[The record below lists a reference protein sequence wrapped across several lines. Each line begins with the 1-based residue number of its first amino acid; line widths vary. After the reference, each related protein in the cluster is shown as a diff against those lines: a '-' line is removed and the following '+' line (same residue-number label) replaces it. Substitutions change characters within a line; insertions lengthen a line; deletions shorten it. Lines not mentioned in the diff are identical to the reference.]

1 MCLFVCLFE
10 KIDLRG
16 RGGSK
21 SKKCISINFD
31 SFVYA
36 SLPTPHTKN
45 KIVDLVCTRAEGI
58 KYRIFQRWNPLFVI
72 TSKSYL
78 YMHARCRVITLWTRK
93 ADSQIQESY
102 HYSRKSS
109 SFTNY
114 LQTLDF
120 NSTHPKVAAAQS
132 HSQTNKLIYSACEGM
147 CVQTEMPVCT

>member
-1 MCLFVCLFE
+1 M
-10 KIDLRG
+10 IHT
-16 RGGSK
+16 
-21 SKKCISINFD
+21 
-31 SFVYA
+31 FVYA

-72 TSKSYL
+72 TSKFYL

-120 NSTHPKVAAAQS
+120 NRTHPKVAAAQS
-132 HSQTNKLIYSACEGM
+132 HSQSQTNSFILHVRE
-147 CVQTEMPVCT
+147 CVSRQRCQYARRTL